1 MPYLVSVDETHAL
14 VEVVYSG
21 PITTSTRIC
30 AMEDGATLLSARQYR
45 RVLVDLRAATAAPD
59 APGDPDNFALRV
71 AHPPQVRESRL
82 AYLLL
87 PEQPF
92 DLLVGNFA
100 AIRHAA
106 VGQFHRREDALR
118 WLLREPAS

>member
-1 MPYLVSVDETHAL
+1 MPYLVSVDATHAL

-30 AMEDGATLLSARQYR
+30 AMEDGATLLSAHQFR
-45 RVLVDLRAATAAPD
+45 RVLVDLRAATP
-59 APGDPDNFALRV
+59 APGPGNEADTFARRV
-71 AHPPQVRESRL
+71 AHRPQVQQSRL
-82 AYLLL
+82 AYLRL

-92 DLLVGNFA
+92 DPMVGSMA

-106 VGQFHRREDALR
+106 VKQFTRREDALE
-118 WLLREPAS
+118 WLLAEPAS